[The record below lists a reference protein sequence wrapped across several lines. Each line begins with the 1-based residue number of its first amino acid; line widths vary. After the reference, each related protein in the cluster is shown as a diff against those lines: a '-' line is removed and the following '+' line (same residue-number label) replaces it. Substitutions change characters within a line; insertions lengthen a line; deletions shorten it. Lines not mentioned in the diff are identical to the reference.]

1 MIKMAKICIVNLNI
15 KMREINGILRRCY
28 YIDYIEYDLSKL
40 LKSFSDKTDLIENPM
55 LKELEKNE
63 EDINC

>member
-1 MIKMAKICIVNLNI
+1 MAKICMVNLNI
-15 KMREINGILRRCY
+15 KMQEINGTLRKCY

-40 LKSFSDKTDLIENPM
+40 LKSFPNKTDLDENPM